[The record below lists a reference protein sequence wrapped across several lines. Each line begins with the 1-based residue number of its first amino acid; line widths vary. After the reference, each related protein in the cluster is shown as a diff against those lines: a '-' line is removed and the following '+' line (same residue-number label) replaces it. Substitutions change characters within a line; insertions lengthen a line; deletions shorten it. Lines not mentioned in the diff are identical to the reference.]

1 MNRLGSKRLFHC
13 FLVGLLAF
21 AGGAIGCGSK
31 AVPTPVATGR
41 VPGGGHRP
49 GAGPAGPIEKPFAEQ
64 IDVKL
69 GDVAKGE
76 VLDVPFILWGGD
88 VATFYANGGLE
99 TKPGT
104 IFNKQGLNFKLIPGD
119 DFAAQVK
126 NYLSGK
132 SPFLRGTVS
141 MLAQASEVLGKD
153 PRTQPV
159 VFLQL
164 TWSAG
169 DHLVARGDCKTLADL
184 NGKKIALQ
192 RGGPHVGML
201 GDILRTARLKWTDI
215 TVVWTDDVTGDK
227 GPSALFKKDPSID
240 ACFAITPDMQGLTG
254 GLDDTGTGEKDTVKG
269 AHVLVSTAHMS
280 RSIADVYACRKDF
293 FDAHKDLVEK
303 FAAGYLKGCEELIDL
318 KKRSEKKEE
327 AAAAKYKAILKLT
340 QDIYGKD
347 AIKEEA
353 DADGLISDAVFVGIP
368 GNISFFTDATNLTN
382 FEGKAK
388 VALDVAQ
395 EIGSIATRA
404 EFLKANF
411 DYDHLTKLG
420 QLTGKALPED
430 RFRNVDVKILPENTI
445 YYFTISFEPNQSDF
459 PEAEYGEDFQRAL
472 EQAALFGNA
481 VVAVRGHAD
490 PSNLVNGFMKYGVE
504 AKVLTQRGNAYFLKD
519 GTGLDPLNTK
529 KMVEMIEKEHFV
541 GSHNAELL
549 DAINY
554 LQQLSEQRA
563 KSVRR
568 SLESYAHNHKIRL
581 DKSQIKEV
589 GVGVLEPIGILT
601 PQSVEDDAQKNR
613 RVEFRII
620 KVPGLEAGGSDF
632 DI

>member
-1 MNRLGSKRLFHC
+1 M
-13 FLVGLLAF
+13 VGLLGLCL
-21 AGGAIGCGSK
+21 AGAS
-31 AVPTPVATGR
+31 ANAQ
-41 VPGGGHRP
+41 
-49 GAGPAGPIEKPFAEQ
+49 IEKPFAGLVG
-64 IDVKL
+64 DVK
-69 GDVAKGE
+69 VGE
-76 VLDVPFILWGGD
+76 VKKADVYEVPFILWGGD
-88 VATFYANGGLE
+88 VATFVANGGLE
-99 TKPGT
+99 TKSGT
-104 IFNKQGLNFKLIPGD
+104 IFNKQGLNFKLTPGD

-126 NYLSGK
+126 DYLSGK

-169 DHLVARGDCKTLADL
+169 DHMVARGNLKTLADL
-184 NGKKIALQ
+184 KGKRIALQ

-240 ACFAITPDMQGLTG
+240 ACFAITPDMEGLTG
-254 GLDDTGTGEKDTVKG
+254 GLDNTGTGEKDTVKG

-293 FDAHKDLVEK
+293 FDAHKDLIEK

-382 FEGKAK
+382 FERKAK
-388 VALDVAQ
+388 GALEVAQ
-395 EIGSIATRA
+395 EIGSVSKRV
-404 EFLKANF
+404 EFLKPNF
-411 DYDHLTKLG
+411 NYENLKRVG

-445 YYFTISFEPNQSDF
+445 YYFTISFEPNQSEF
-459 PEAEYGEDFQRAL
+459 SEAKYGEDFERAL

-490 PSNLVNGFMKYGVE
+490 PSKLVNAFFKDALADRIVTKKG
-504 AKVLTQRGNAYFLKD
+504 ADYFLKD
-519 GTGLDPLNTK
+519 GTKLDSLNTK
-529 KMVEMIEKEHFV
+529 KMVDMIEKDNFGGATNGDYKGAIKFFQELSEKRAEAV
-541 GSHNAELL
+541 RQSLLKYAGSH
-549 DAINY
+549 
-554 LQQLSEQRA
+554 
-563 KSVRR
+563 
-568 SLESYAHNHKIRL
+568 KIGL
-581 DKSQIKEV
+581 DKSQIRSV
-589 GVGVLEPIGILT
+589 GVGVLEPIVIVDEENAGD
-601 PQSVEDDAQKNR
+601 EAQKNR

-620 KVPGLEAGGSDF
+620 KVPGLEAGGSGF